1 MSFPFCSINGRIVPF
16 DQATVSLANVEY
28 AYGFG
33 VYENIRVSHGVIYFL
48 QEHAERLMHS
58 ASIIGLDHPYDESA
72 IERLVRE
79 LAERAEAEAINLKI
93 LLIGGKTEEEVI
105 LAILPL
111 QPHFPE
117 RKWYRDGVRAIT
129 VAGERPFPQAKT
141 LSMLPSYL
149 AYREAHR
156 HDAYDALLVDR
167 GGYVA
172 EGTRTNLLLLEG
184 RTMISPPSDA
194 ILQGVTRSIVLRLA
208 QANGFSCVERLITL
222 EELQHA
228 EAAVLTSTSAKVL
241 PLRQIDDHPLLI
253 DERHQRLM
261 RLYDEYLQSYATT
274 ARG

>member
-1 MSFPFCSINGRIVPF
+1 MFSLCSLNGRIIPS
-16 DQATVSLANVEY
+16 DHATVSLANVEY

-58 ASIIGLDHPYDESA
+58 ASIIGLLHPYGVAQIDHF
-72 IERLVRE
+72 VRE
-79 LAERAEAEAINLKI
+79 LLSRIESDALNLKI
-93 LLIGGKTEEEVI
+93 LLIGGKKEEDVL

-111 QPHFPE
+111 QPYFPE
-117 RKWYRDGVRAIT
+117 KKWYRDGVKAIT

-149 AYREAHR
+149 AYREARR
-156 HDAYDALLVDR
+156 HNAYDALLVDHAGR
-167 GGYVA
+167 VA
-172 EGTRTNLLLLEG
+172 EGTRTNLLLMEG
-184 RTMISPPSDA
+184 TTIVSPPPET

-208 QANGFSCVERLITL
+208 QENGFSCVERYISR
-222 EELQHA
+222 EELQGA
-228 EAAVLTSTSAKVL
+228 EAAFLMSTSTKVL
-241 PLRQIDDHPLLI
+241 PLGQIDDHPLLI
-253 DERHQRLM
+253 DERHQTLM